1 MFFMEVYGR
10 QSHTHS
16 FTHAQ
21 KILNGLKELGIN
33 ISYNYYNKNNLKQ
46 FFSKL
51 FTKNVI
57 KILARAP

>member
-1 MFFMEVYGR
+1 MVGR
-10 QSHTHS
+10 TTHIV
-16 FTHAQ
+16 TPIPR
-21 KILNGLKELGIN
+21 KLNGLKELGIN